1 MNFGG
6 AYMQLD
12 LGQKIRELRRRDG
25 RTQEALA
32 EAIGV
37 TSQAVSRWEANG
49 GYPDMEMIPSIAN
62 YFGVTIDELFGYQN
76 DRESKIDMIIN
87 KIKSFGIQSRGDDE
101 WVDECLAILREGLAE
116 FPQNERLLLTLADTL
131 SEAGWRRH
139 KEWLYYDDEGFI
151 QHNYDVHKRNEYWAE
166 SIKLC
171 EYLINNATDNSTV
184 TRAIHILVLLYRNI
198 GENDKAIAY
207 AQKMPELKNCRE
219 ILLSAASD
227 GKEEAK
233 YIGDFLLK
241 TASQFAQQLVYG
253 LITNKHHFESDMP
266 IEKIKG
272 AISLFYLICDD
283 GNMGKYHGDL
293 IELYIYLSRVQ
304 WERGYHDDAFESL
317 NESLKHAKAL
327 EALWDEE
334 EHTFTAPLVS
344 FVRYKTGAPD
354 NFSKDLPNFW
364 PGWCNPDYSQVAKEI
379 KADPRWKE
387 WVAKTQA

>member
-1 MNFGG
+1 
-6 AYMQLD
+6 MQLD
-12 LGQKIRELRRRDG
+12 LGQKIRELRHRDG

-32 EAIGV
+32 DAIGV